1 MNFFFNIKPKV
12 MKTEM
17 QEEMI
22 NDFIKRTNVFGVVYA
37 REGGIINLD
46 EYLKDFLKFKDGYY
60 KYVEEK
66 L

>member
-1 MNFFFNIKPKV
+1 